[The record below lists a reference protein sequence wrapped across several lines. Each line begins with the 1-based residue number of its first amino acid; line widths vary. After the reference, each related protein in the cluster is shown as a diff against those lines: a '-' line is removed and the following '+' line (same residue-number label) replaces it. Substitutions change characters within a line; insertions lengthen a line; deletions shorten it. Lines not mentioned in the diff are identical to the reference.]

1 VRRRVKTT
9 KTARKQLQLW
19 PKPAPAE
26 PAPQSAAAFPWRGK
40 TVHLIGIGG
49 IGMSGI
55 AALLP
60 HYGCTVTGCDSG
72 GSDIIESLT
81 RRGIPVSIGHSPEH
95 ITDGLGLVIVS
106 AAIRDTNPE
115 VREAA
120 RRGIPVVKYAQALG
134 WLMKDRDGIA
144 VSGAHGKTT
153 TTSMIAYALSYGGKH
168 PAMVVGGVVP
178 QLGGNSLSSR
188 SGPFVVEACEYDRSF
203 LNLSPK
209 AVVVTNIDREHLD
222 YYSGWLDELVGAFGD
237 FVAQAPADGLCAVNG
252 DDPNVLIAAK
262 RSRARVETFGEGK
275 DCDWRVSE
283 WSRADGRTRFR
294 AFHRGRNIGVFELLV
309 PGYYNVRNAL
319 ACIAVSTF
327 FDVNRQDVREALAE
341 FRGAR
346 RRFDRLGEADG
357 VMVFDDYGHHPTEVR
372 VTLDAARQ
380 EFPKRRL
387 FCVFQPHQ
395 CSRTR
400 LLMNDFAGAFGSAD
414 RVIVPDIYSVRDSDA
429 DRASVHSQD
438 LVATLRRNGVQ
449 AEYGSQF
456 PETVDRLLH
465 SVRSGDLVMTM
476 GAGPVN
482 DVGIRLLA
490 ELKKREQ
497 SHELVLR
504 T

>member
-1 VRRRVKTT
+1 MRRRP

-19 PKPAPAE
+19 PKPAPAPPPRE
-26 PAPQSAAAFPWRGK
+26 SGPPVPWRGAA
-40 TVHLIGIGG
+40 VHLIGIGG
-49 IGMSGI
+49 VGMSGI

-60 HYGCTVTGCDSG
+60 HYGCTVTGCDAG
-72 GSDIIESLT
+72 RSDIIESLT
-81 RRGIPVSIGHSPEH
+81 RRGIHVSIGHSPEH
-95 ITDGLGLVIVS
+95 ITEKLGLVIVS

-178 QLGGNSLSSR
+178 QLGGNSLSGR

-222 YYSGWLDELVGAFGD
+222 YYSGLEELVEAFGAF
-237 FVAQAPADGLCAVNG
+237 VALAPADGLCVANG
-252 DDPNVLIAAK
+252 DDPNVLRAVK
-262 RSRARVETFGEGK
+262 RSRARVETFGDGK
-275 DCDWRVSE
+275 DCDWRVGE
-283 WSRADGRTRFR
+283 WSRAEGRTRFR
-294 AFHRGRNIGVFELLV
+294 AFHRGKNIGVFELLV

-319 ACIAVSTF
+319 ACIAASSF
-327 FDVNRQDVREALAE
+327 FDVNRQDVRESLAE

-346 RRFDRLGEADG
+346 RRFDRLGEAAG
-357 VMVFDDYGHHPTEVR
+357 VMVLDDYGHHPTEVR

-380 EFPKRRL
+380 EFPMRRL
-387 FCVFQPHQ
+387 LCVFQPHQ

-414 RVIVPDIYSVRDSDA
+414 CVIVPDIYSVRDNEA

-482 DVGIRLLA
+482 DVGIRLLQ

-497 SHELVLR
+497 SDELVLR
-504 T
+504 A